1 MNKKHLFGFAFYDFA
16 NSGYVLIMLSFLFPL
31 FFKETIMEG
40 ARNSEFWW
48 GLGISLSVIIAI
60 SLGPFFGHR
69 SDIGNR
75 KKVFSSLIVLAV
87 IGVVLLGLLA
97 EIPVPGYFIV
107 LLFTNVCFVLSQI
120 IYDSFLPQIAP
131 KENASV
137 VSAFAWGFG
146 YLGGL
151 VCLGLVI
158 GVQGGSTDPSV
169 LGIYATAGFFAIFSV
184 VALKLLPSQ
193 DMSKPATTSL
203 KEAWKEARINN
214 FLTPLIAVWFIT
226 GGIYI
231 ITFFGSLYARETL
244 EVGIRELGMFLI
256 GIQLVAFPATWI
268 FGRMGKKFGTLKSLY
283 VTVGI
288 WIIIVLGI
296 FIVQNKIQLAIV
308 ATLGAL
314 VIGSTQSLLRAY
326 YTQISVAKHAGL
338 DFGIYALAARS
349 SAGIGPVLF
358 GTLVVLTASPK
369 IAMLVTIPA
378 FFFGAYLLWK
388 YSKHQ
393 KIVIS
398 DGVIN

>member
-1 MNKKHLFGFAFYDFA
+1 
-16 NSGYVLIMLSFLFPL
+16 
-31 FFKETIMEG
+31 MEG
-40 ARNSEFWW
+40 SRNSEFWW
-48 GLGISLSVIIAI
+48 GLVISLSVIIAI
-60 SLGPFFGHR
+60 ILGPFFGHR
-69 SDIGNR
+69 SDVGNR
-75 KKVFSSLIVLAV
+75 KKIFSRLITLAV

-97 EIPVPGYFIV
+97 EIPVSGYFFI

-120 IYDSFLPQIAP
+120 IYDSFLPQIAS
-131 KENASV
+131 KENVSV

-146 YLGGL
+146 YLGGI
-151 VCLGLVI
+151 VCLVLVI
-158 GVQGGSTDPSV
+158 VVQGGSSDPSV
-169 LGIYATAGFFAIFSV
+169 LGIYASAGFFAIFSV
-184 VALKLLPSQ
+184 LALKLLPSQ
-193 DMSKPATTSL
+193 ATSKPATTSL
-203 KEAWKEARINN
+203 RGAWQEAKIKNI
-214 FLTPLIAVWFIT
+214 LTPLIAVWFIS

-231 ITFFGSLYARETL
+231 IAFFGSLYARETL

-256 GIQLVAFPATWI
+256 GIQFVAFPATWI
-268 FGRMGKKFGTLKSLY
+268 FGRLGKKLGILKSLY
-283 VTVGI
+283 ITVGI

-296 FIVQNKIQLAIV
+296 FVVQNKFQLAIV

-314 VIGSTQSLLRAY
+314 VIGSTMSLLRAY

-388 YSKHQ
+388 YSKQQ
-393 KIVIS
+393 KIVT
-398 DGVIN
+398 DGGKSG